1 MKRIKGN
8 TSNDR
13 ISLSPITHELTL
25 PLDHPDGETPNVL
38 YETHKFRTD
47 HLDEVLNTMASQT
60 HVLILID
67 TNRIFDEFIDQIV
80 RKLKKGGYVQHHVFK
95 QDKTG
100 AEAWVKSLNQ
110 MKKECQEKRAKQN
123 TVMLEP
129 GGPQPGGSDSAPLYH
144 WPPQMF
150 SPSDI
155 TEKESQILTCRL
167 AFSSRV

>member
-1 MKRIKGN
+1 MYEIAKFK
-8 TSNDR
+8 TDY
-13 ISLSPITHELTL
+13 
-25 PLDHPDGETPNVL
+25 LDKVL
-38 YETHKFRTD
+38 E
-47 HLDEVLNTMASQT
+47 TMASQT

-67 TNRIFDEFIDQIV
+67 TNRIFDEFIDKIIC
-80 RKLKKGGYVQHHVFK
+80 KLTKEGYVQHHVFK

-167 AFSSRV
+167 ALSSRV